1 MSKCQCSFRVS
12 MVGDGCRYCQPQE
25 YIDRL
30 HEQTEDDSKEIELLR
45 GQRDQLL
52 EALNEAK
59 YLVADWGAYA
69 SPYFQ
74 EKHDLSGDI
83 AKIEAVIAA
92 VEANRRN

>member
-1 MSKCQCSFRVS
+1 MS
-12 MVGDGCRYCQPQE
+12 GCDICGCKECCGASLGPSAE
-25 YIDRL
+25 RL
-30 HEQTEDDSKEIELLR
+30 ER
-45 GQRDQLL
+45 QRDQLL

-59 YLVADWGAYA
+59 YLIADWGAYA

-92 VEANRRN
+92 VEAGK